1 MRFIILTISYI
12 MSILAVLAPANSLY
26 AQDTPV
32 KPEVASLPLFITTGL
47 KNNYDLRIV
56 RNEERM
62 AENSA
67 TRANAGYLPTI
78 TANTGYDGSAYNRN
92 TTARGTGDVTK
103 NRNTIDH
110 TLSAGLNAEWTV
122 FDGFKIQTNY
132 KRLQELRR
140 QSATQT
146 RIAIEDYVADL
157 TAEYYNFIQQHIRM
171 RNLNHAV
178 ALSKERLRIVLER
191 YSIGSASR
199 LDMQQAQVDF
209 NADSAQSVKQ
219 HELLASSRIRLYSL
233 MAVKDLESRLT
244 VRDTAI
250 NVTTDLTFD
259 TLWSTTL
266 RNNASLIK
274 AAQNRTLAELDLKSI
289 RSRDFPYIKLGAG
302 YNYSHNIYGTG
313 STKTRDNW
321 GADFGVKIGLNIFDG
336 NKRSERRNAKIN
348 IENAELAQQSLEQ
361 SLKADLA
368 DLWQAYQNNLRLLA
382 LERQN
387 LLTAQENHY
396 IAYERYMLGDLSG
409 IEMREAQQSLL
420 DTEERILEA
429 EYNTKLCEI
438 SLRQLSGSIMVY
450 LEE

>member
-1 MRFIILTISYI
+1 MRFIRLTRSYI
-12 MSILAVLAPANSLY
+12 ITILGILAPGISIH
-26 AQDTPV
+26 AQEAQQ
-32 KPEVASLPLFITTGL
+32 KPEVASLSHFISTGL
-47 KNNYDLRIV
+47 RNNYGLRIV

-78 TANTGYDGSAYNRN
+78 TANAGYDGSAYNRN
-92 TTARGTGDVTK
+92 TTARETGGTTQ
-103 NRNTIDH
+103 NRNTFDH

-146 RIAIEDYVADL
+146 RIAIEDYIADL

-171 RNLNHAV
+171 KNLNHAV

-209 NADSAQSVKQ
+209 NADSTRSLKQ

-233 MAVKDLESRLT
+233 MAVKDLESRIA

-250 NVTTDLTFD
+250 NVNAGLVFD
-259 TLWSTTL
+259 SLWNTTL
-266 RNNASLIK
+266 RTNASLIR
-274 AAQNRTLAELDLKSI
+274 AAQNKTLAELDLKSI
-289 RSRDFPYIKLGAG
+289 RGRDFPYVKFGAG

-336 NKRSERRNAKIN
+336 SRRSERANARIN
-348 IENAELAQQSLEQ
+348 IENAELERLNLEQ
-361 SLKADLA
+361 SLKASLA
-368 DLWQAYQNNLRLLA
+368 DLWQAYQNNLQLLA

-438 SLRQLSGSIMVY
+438 SLRQISGSITVY